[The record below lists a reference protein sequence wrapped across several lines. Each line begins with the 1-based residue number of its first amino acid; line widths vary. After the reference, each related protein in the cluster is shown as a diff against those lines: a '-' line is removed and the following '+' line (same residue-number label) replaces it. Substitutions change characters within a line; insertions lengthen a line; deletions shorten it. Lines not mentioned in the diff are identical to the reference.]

1 MNSSKKTSKSIEK
14 STETTNMCKYCSKPV
29 YKTNMAR
36 HIYTKHPEYDQ
47 DVPKKGAIDCT
58 ICKKKYPS
66 WWMNTHLQKQHPGTV
81 IPVPLFSSITPSY
94 STEELLSMHGN
105 PNEDTLLFDEDI
117 EQDIKQEENQDFE
130 EYLKRSRSPTPIYRT
145 SIGED
150 RSFKGNK
157 SINFVECPYCN
168 QIFIESEIFDHI
180 TVCPEAPMNIIS
192 KGGKKKTKRLS
203 KKLKSRRSKKGRSRR
218 NNKK

>member
-1 MNSSKKTSKSIEK
+1 MSSRKKASKSIEK

-58 ICKKKYPS
+58 ICNKKYPS

-81 IPVPLFSSITPSY
+81 IPIPSY
-94 STEELLSMHGN
+94 SPEQLLSMQSD
-105 PNEDTLLFDEDI
+105 PYEETLLFDDI
-117 EQDIKQEENQDFE
+117 GEENKEEENEDFE
-130 EYLKRSRSPTPIYRT
+130 EYLKRSRSPTPILKG

-180 TVCPEAPMNIIS
+180 TVCPEAPTNKIS

>member
-1 MNSSKKTSKSIEK
+1 MSSSKKTSKSIKK
-14 STETTNMCKYCSKPV
+14 STETTNMCKYCNKSV

-36 HIYTKHPEYDQ
+36 HIYQKHPEYDQ
-47 DVPKKGAIDCT
+47 DFTKKGAIDCS
-58 ICKKKYPS
+58 ICNKKYPS
-66 WWMNTHLQKQHPGTV
+66 WWMNEHLKKQHPGTV
-81 IPVPLFSSITPSY
+81 IPVPSSSY
-94 STEELLSMHGN
+94 STEQLLSMQSN
-105 PNEDTLLFDEDI
+105 PDEDTLLFDDL
-117 EQDIKQEENQDFE
+117 EQENKKEENEDFE
-130 EYLKRSRSPTPIYRT
+130 EYLKRSRSPTPVLKA

-180 TVCPEAPMNIIS
+180 ATCPEAPMNKPS
-192 KGGKKKTKRLS
+192 KGGKKKTKR
-203 KKLKSRRSKKGRSRR
+203 RRSKKGRSRR